1 MGTPF
6 SFVRRGEIE
15 TANRVGVDEGG
26 NKRKGKRDERWVESK
41 WEKNLGKGSENRER
55 RERREKEIQRQG
67 QGGNLRGGSEMK
79 GRNEK
84 EERNDAERESGLRG
98 RDSIKRTHINESFQ
112 GKTEL
117 YVGAGMS
124 VHTVCEHVRIQT
136 NIVEG
141 SQLQAQLHRGDC
153 IYNEYPDRTFP
164 WWTLASKDSFG

>member
-1 MGTPF
+1 
-6 SFVRRGEIE
+6 
-15 TANRVGVDEGG
+15 
-26 NKRKGKRDERWVESK
+26 
-41 WEKNLGKGSENRER
+41 
-55 RERREKEIQRQG
+55 
-67 QGGNLRGGSEMK
+67 MK

-141 SQLQAQLHRGDC
+141 SQLQAQLHRGGC
-153 IYNEYPDRTFP
+153 IYNEYPDRTFSLVDP
-164 WWTLASKDSFG
+164 CVERFVWIAYWMARRKSPETTRRDSIKWPKRFLSVQSRRSCSVLKSIRVPSKLPLDRIRFFAVSQFAW